1 MYKHLTR
8 VAPVLTK
15 GKGSW
20 PSVLEGSTCADST
33 TLENSKKKKKR
44 QQKPR
49 KFKKQNLT
57 LASAGNYLHTIYIVL
72 TFIALTVDWVL

>member
-1 MYKHLTR
+1 MYERLTR

-33 TLENSKKKKKR
+33 TLENSKKKTK

-57 LASAGNYLHTIYIVL
+57 LPRAGNCLHTIYTVF
-72 TFIALTVDWVL
+72 TFIALTVD